1 MATIPNDTIDRWS
14 SHLGA
19 GEFDP
24 TTLEREVVVETKT
37 GRPRQAGATS
47 AEGEWIL
54 QSRRHAEESLYVFA
68 KLVLGLTRLT
78 DHLHRGVC
86 HWLQQVPPYRKLYL
100 LPRDHLK
107 TSIARALILHLL
119 IQPKENNQYFKGCWE
134 DGCGLL
140 DCEDPTHRFDGSN
153 TRILYAGE
161 TERAAQNQLR
171 WCAAKMQS
179 TKLLRALWPH
189 KMWDDARKEAPKWS
203 AEAFQVRRSKEYPE
217 ASVEALGVG
226 GAVTGRH
233 YDVLVKDD
241 IATMKAANSRLVME
255 DTIAWNTATRA
266 LMDDPDKSL
275 EFMLGTRWAPGDV
288 WRTIQQDDPTV
299 QVMCRAILEDGKPI
313 FPEMFSLETID
324 RLRREEGSL
333 FPLMRMNTDCDPSLS
348 DFDMAM
354 VRALRIEDGCL
365 VFDEDV
371 RDAALLARRDAPAE
385 QEKPGVEVTQTFRGQ
400 RLTQVYDQLGAR
412 NAYLRL
418 KAS

>member
-1 MATIPNDTIDRWS
+1 MATIPNQSIDRWTS
-14 SHLGA
+14 RLGD

-24 TTLEREVVVETKT
+24 STLEREVVVEVKS
-37 GRPRQAGATS
+37 GKPRQAGADS
-47 AEGEWIL
+47 ADGQWIVET
-54 QSRRHAEESLYVFA
+54 RRHAEESLYVFA
-68 KLVLGLTRLT
+68 KLILGLNRMT
-78 DHLHRGVC
+78 DHLHLGVC
-86 HWLQQVPPYRKLYL
+86 NWLQQVPPYRKLYL

-107 TSIARALILHLL
+107 TSIARSLILHLL
-119 IQPKENNQYFKGCWE
+119 IQPKEHNVYFQGCWE
-134 DGCGLL
+134 DGCGLA
-140 DCEDPTHRFDGSN
+140 DCVDVHHRFDGSN

-189 KMWDDARKEAPKWS
+189 RMWDDARKEAPKWS
-203 AEAFQVRRSKEYPE
+203 AEAFQVRRTKEYPE

-348 DFDMAM
+348 DFDMSL
-354 VRALRIEDGCL
+354 VRDVLIDGTDL
-365 VFDEDV
+365 VFNEDS
-371 RDAALLARRDAPAE
+371 RDAALAVHRDAPLE
-385 QEKPGVEVTQTFRGQ
+385 TETPGVTVSQEFRGQ
-400 RLTQVYDQLGAR
+400 RFREAYDTLGAR
-412 NAYLRL
+412 NSYLRL
-418 KAS
+418 RA

>member
-1 MATIPNDTIDRWS
+1 VDGQYIQDTRR
-14 SHLGA
+14 LA
-19 GEFDP
+19 
-24 TTLEREVVVETKT
+24 ER
-37 GRPRQAGATS
+37 
-47 AEGEWIL
+47 
-54 QSRRHAEESLYVFA
+54 SLYFFA
-68 KLVLGLTRLT
+68 KSVLGLTRLT
-78 DHLHRGVC
+78 DHLHLGVC
-86 HWLQQVPPYRKLYL
+86 DWLQKVPPYRKLYL

-119 IQPKENNQYFKGCWE
+119 IQPKESNLYFPGCWE

-140 DCEDPTHRFDGSN
+140 DCVDPTHRFDGCN

-171 WCAAKMQS
+171 WCAAKFQG

-189 KMWDDARKEAPKWS
+189 RMWTDVGREAPKWS
-203 AEAFQVRRSKEYPE
+203 AEAFQVKRTKEYPE

-255 DTIAWNTATRA
+255 DTIEWNKATRA

-313 FPEMFSLETID
+313 FPEMFSLETIE
-324 RLRREEGSL
+324 RLRREEGTL

-348 DFDMAM
+348 DFDMGL
-354 VRALRIEDGCL
+354 VRSVQIEGTDL
-365 VFDEDV
+365 VFAEDS
-371 RDAALLARRDAPAE
+371 RDAALVARRDEPLV
-385 QEKPGVEVTQTFRGQ
+385 QETPGVTVSQEFRGQ
-400 RLTQVYDQLGAR
+400 RVRDAYDRLGAR
-412 NAYLRL
+412 EAYLRM
-418 KAS
+418 KVA